1 VLFTLA
7 KRVEPSPQDRHT
19 EFKSGPRKFGTD
31 EKLHFIASMS
41 VTILKSGQWK
51 REAMEVRLALS
62 GSLEAKS
69 GETRGAEGKRNL
81 GFHSFCVA
89 YQILNLLQMVCAQSM
104 CVIFILAPMLRALS
118 CWTLATASVVT
129 ALDSPIWGR
138 GEEWIAKK
146 LNKDQNATA
155 PEDSCI
161 LGEQWGC
168 NDDEVAAGLT
178 NQIISELN
186 GMGYSFSGLDSN
198 WVHCSFPCYLQ
209 SGAASN
215 LVSAAQS
222 VNDYITLNSAF
233 RSSAQQYLLYRW
245 YNNGMCG
252 IGLAAAPGTSNHE
265 SGRAIDTSYYNY
277 WLNTLQNYGWAHN
290 YPSND
295 PVHFDYTNVP
305 DISSQNLLAFQ
316 RLWNRYN
323 PGSRIDEDGIYGP
336 QTSNALYWSPCGGW

>member
-1 VLFTLA
+1 MVASSKETDLCSGVENLLLNFGKWLDHRLESVEVLQQIESLETL
-7 KRVEPSPQDRHT
+7 S
-19 EFKSGPRKFGTD
+19 
-31 EKLHFIASMS
+31 
-41 VTILKSGQWK
+41 SGQ
-51 REAMEVRLALS
+51 EIGFCHSPTHPEVPYCRW
-62 GSLEAKS
+62 
-69 GETRGAEGKRNL
+69 
-81 GFHSFCVA
+81 CVR
-89 YQILNLLQMVCAQSM
+89 CAQSM
-104 CVIFILAPMLRALS
+104 CVFFILPMLRALS
-118 CWTLATASVVT
+118 CWTFAAASVVS

-316 RLWNRYN
+316 RLWNRNN